1 MNKIKKNTNS
11 LLSILRGEFIA
22 NQNNQKHIPFL
33 LFIVFLILLNISI
46 SFRAERLL
54 KESISLEQEVADLR
68 LVYITTKSDLTKMYR
83 RSEIEKY
90 VTDTSNFDPPF
101 LETSLIPPI
110 IIKKSND

>member
-1 MNKIKKNTNS
+1 MNKMQKNTSS

-22 NQNNQKHIPFL
+22 DQNNQKYIPFL

-68 LVYITTKSDLTKMYR
+68 LEYITTKSDLMSMYR
-83 RSEIEKY
+83 RSVIEEVVADKG
-90 VTDTSNFDPPF
+90 
-101 LETSLIPPI
+101 LKTSLTPPTI
-110 IIKKSND
+110 MKKYND